1 VRYILPYSLKQP
13 VDWMMFSMNRILF
26 AVLAVSMMS
35 LSACGTGG
43 KKQEDAAITAERPVE
58 TIYNEAADTLDAGQ
72 EKKAARLFDEVE
84 RQHPYS
90 QWATQAQLM
99 SAFARYKAGDYD
111 EATIA
116 LEQFIRL
123 HPGHK
128 DIDYAYYLRGLCAYD
143 RITDV
148 TRDQDM
154 TRSALENF
162 DTLLRLFPDSRYAR
176 DASLKRDLTLDH
188 LAGKQ
193 MDIGRYYLTRGY
205 YTSAIKRFMVVI
217 REYQTTTHAPE
228 ALHRLVEAYMH
239 LGILN
244 EATRVAAVL
253 GYNYPGSVWYEDSY
267 KLLNADQRAK
277 LMDERSFVD
286 KTVDSLL
293 KVD

>member
-1 VRYILPYSLKQP
+1 MRRFLP
-13 VDWMMFSMNRILF
+13 
-26 AVLAVSMMS
+26 VLYLLCTVAL
-35 LSACGTGG
+35 LSACGTSS
-43 KKQEDAAITAERPVE
+43 KKEEDAEITADRAVE
-58 TIYNEAADTLDAGQ
+58 TIYNEAADEMDAGKY
-72 EKKAARLFDEVE
+72 KKAARLFAEVE

-99 SAFARYKAGDYD
+99 NAYALYRSSDYD

-116 LEQFIRL
+116 LERFIRL

-128 DIDYAYYLRGLCAYD
+128 DIDYAYYLRGLCSYD
-143 RITDV
+143 QITDV

-154 TRSALENF
+154 TKSALENF
-162 DTLLRLFPDSRYAR
+162 DTLLRLFPESRYAR

-188 LAGKQ
+188 IAGKN

-205 YTSAIKRFMVVI
+205 YTAAVKRFMVVI
-217 REYQTTTHAPE
+217 REYQTTTHTPE

-239 LGILN
+239 LGMLN

-253 GYNYPGSVWYEDSY
+253 GYNYPGSVWYNDSF
-267 KLLNADQRAK
+267 KLLNEEQRAK

-286 KTVDSLL
+286 KTIDSLL

>member
-1 VRYILPYSLKQP
+1 MHRFLPFIVLGSLA
-13 VDWMMFSMNRILF
+13 M
-26 AVLAVSMMS
+26 
-35 LSACGTGG
+35 LSACGTAGG
-43 KKQEDAAITAERPVE
+43 KKAEEAAITTDRPVE
-58 TIYNEAADTLDAGQ
+58 TIYNDAADQMDAGKY
-72 EKKAARLFDEVE
+72 KKAARLFGEVE

-99 SAFARYKAGDYD
+99 NAYALYRSSDYD

-116 LEQFIRL
+116 LERFIRL

-143 RITDV
+143 QITDV

-162 DTLLRLFPDSRYAR
+162 DTLLRLFPESKYAR

-188 LAGKQ
+188 LAGKH

-205 YTSAIKRFMVVI
+205 YTAAIKRFMTVI
-217 REYQTTTHAPE
+217 REYQTTTHTAE

-239 LGILN
+239 LGMEA

-253 GYNYPGSVWYEDSY
+253 GYNYPGSKWYEDSY
-267 KLLNADQRAK
+267 KLLNPEQRQK
-277 LMDERSFVD
+277 LMDERGLVD
-286 KTVDSLL
+286 RTIDSLL

>member
-1 VRYILPYSLKQP
+1 MRRYLLPAYIASI
-13 VDWMMFSMNRILF
+13 SAALF
-26 AVLAVSMMS
+26 
-35 LSACGTGG
+35 LSACGTGS

-58 TIYNEAADTLDAGQ
+58 AIYNEAADALDANQ
-72 EKKAARLFDEVE
+72 YKKAARLFGEVE

-99 SAFARYKAGDYD
+99 HAYSLYRGSDFD
-111 EATIA
+111 EAQIA
-116 LEQFIRL
+116 LERFIRL

-162 DTLLRLFPDSRYAR
+162 DTLLRLFPESRYAR
-176 DASLKRDLTLDH
+176 DANLKRDLTLDH
-188 LAGKQ
+188 LAGKH

-205 YTSAIKRFMVVI
+205 YTAAVKRFMTVI
-217 REYQTTTHAPE
+217 REYQTTTHTPE
-228 ALHRLVEAYMH
+228 ALHRLVESYMH
-239 LGILN
+239 LGM
-244 EATRVAAVL
+244 EAEAARVAAVL
-253 GYNYPGSVWYEDSY
+253 GYNYPGSKWYEDSY
-267 KLLNADQRAK
+267 KLLNEEQRQK
-277 LMDERSFVD
+277 LLDDRGFVD
-286 KTVDSLL
+286 KTIESLL